1 MTKEELQTMDRKTRK
16 LMTLHNHALHPQAA
30 VDRIYFKRS
39 EGVKGLMIV
48 EDSVNSEINSLS
60 RYVESCN
67 GPLLEAVYK
76 EKILRCYA
84 KTCEAPSLQQE
95 RKN

>member
-1 MTKEELQTMDRKTRK
+1 M
-16 LMTLHNHALHPQAA
+16 
-30 VDRIYFKRS
+30 S
-39 EGVKGLMIV
+39 V

-76 EKILRCYA
+76 EEVLRCYA
-84 KTCEAPSLQQE
+84 KSYEAASLQQE
-95 RKN
+95 RKERLQEKQWSILEEHSRNKR

>member
-1 MTKEELQTMDRKTRK
+1 MEFTKEELQTMDRKTRK
-16 LMTLHNHALHPQAA
+16 LMTLDNHALHPQAD

-39 EGVKGLMIV
+39 ERDRGLISV
-48 EDSVNSEINSLS
+48 EDSEINSLN

-76 EKILRCYA
+76 EKNSKMLC
-84 KTCEAPSLQQE
+84 
-95 RKN
+95 

>member
-67 GPLLEAVYK
+67 APLLEAVYK

-84 KTCEAPSLQQE
+84 KTCEAASLQQE